1 MASRAPGSRVADAF
15 WIWLILFLLFG
26 WSGEMDRRD
35 AVSAQR
41 GVSNWAEVSALYG
54 PEDSCLT
61 AAK

>member
-1 MASRAPGSRVADAF
+1 MADAF